1 MRRCSRRSSAR
12 TAVVAAALGCA
23 AAASGCGDSRRAPP
37 LDNAI
42 LITLDTTRA
51 DALACYGGPPGASP
65 SIAALALESRV
76 YDQARTVV
84 PLTLPAHAT
93 MLTGLTPLR
102 HLVRDNSLDAL
113 PSAADT
119 LAERARERGLAT
131 AAFVSA
137 VVLDRAYGTDQGF
150 DVYDQPPRT
159 LAQTT
164 SHAGER
170 SADGTVA
177 AARAWLAAR
186 DRSRGFFAWI
196 HLFDAHAPYAPS
208 AECLAQAGG
217 NAYLGEI
224 AAMDRALG
232 VLLDELRRDGT
243 LERTLLVLT
252 ADHGES
258 LGEHGEPTHGA
269 YCYDATMRVPL
280 LVRDPSE
287 VARATRDAAPV
298 GVVDIAPTIA
308 EALDLRA
315 LDADGTSLFR
325 RAAPASRRLY
335 FESYYGFLS
344 YGWSPLTGCFDERA
358 KYIHSTQP
366 ELYDLAADPREL
378 RDVAVERAA
387 ELPRYR
393 DGIAAAAARPAL
405 ARTETDRV
413 DPAMLERLRAVGYTG
428 GGAGTSALPGP
439 LDASALPSPRE
450 RADELVRTLDALGLS
465 DAGRHAEAVEALRGI
480 AAANPRNYV
489 ALERL
494 GNALVLLGRHA
505 EAVAPLESL
514 CRSGPQWAGAHYNL
528 GVALYQSGRQDD
540 GLDHFRRA
548 LALDPGHVQALDAL
562 VKVLESRGER
572 TEAAAFRAELERV
585 RAR

>member
-1 MRRCSRRSSAR
+1 MRRCSRRSSALAR
-12 TAVVAAALGCA
+12 VAALLALA
-23 AAASGCGDSRRAPP
+23 AAGCGEAQRAPP

-51 DALACYGGPPGASP
+51 DALACYGGPEAVAPNL
-65 SIAALALESRV
+65 AALARESRV
-76 YDQARTVV
+76 YEQARTVV
-84 PLTLPAHAT
+84 PLTLPAHAS

-113 PSAADT
+113 PQSADT

-137 VVLDRAYGTDQGF
+137 VVLDRVYGTDQGF
-150 DVYDQPPRT
+150 DVYDQPSRT

-170 SADGTVA
+170 GADATVA

-186 DRSRGFFAWI
+186 DRSRGFLVWI

-208 AECLAQAGG
+208 AASLAQAGG
-217 NAYLGEI
+217 NAYLGEV

-232 VLLDELRRDGT
+232 GLLDELRSDGT
-243 LERTLLVLT
+243 LDRTLVVLT

-258 LGEHGEPTHGA
+258 LGEHGEATHGA
-269 YCYDATMRVPL
+269 YCYDATLRVPL
-280 LVRDPSE
+280 LVRDP
-287 VARATRDAAPV
+287 ARAAHGEREAAPV
-298 GVVDIAPTIA
+298 SVVDIAPTIA

-315 LDADGTSLFR
+315 FDCDGTSLFR
-325 RAAPASRRLY
+325 RAAPPSRRLY
-335 FESYYGFLS
+335 FESYYGYLS
-344 YGWSPLTGCFDERA
+344 YGWSPLSGCFDERA
-358 KYIHSTQP
+358 KYIHSSQP
-366 ELYDLAADPREL
+366 ELYDLVADPREL
-378 RDVAVERAA
+378 RDLAAERANDS
-387 ELPRYR
+387 PRYR
-393 DGIAAAAARPAL
+393 EGIAAAAARPAL
-405 ARTETDRV
+405 ARAESDQV
-413 DPAMLERLRAVGYTG
+413 DAAMLERLRAVGYTG
-428 GGAGTSALPGP
+428 GGAHAHALPGP
-439 LDASALPSPRE
+439 LDPSELPSPRT
-450 RADELVRTLDALGLS
+450 RVDELARTLDAQGLS
-465 DAGRHAEAVEALRGI
+465 DLGRHAEAVDALRPI

-505 EAVAPLESL
+505 EAVAPLEAL
-514 CRSGPQWAGAHYNL
+514 CANGPQWAGAHYNL
-528 GVALYQSGRQDD
+528 GVALYSSGQQDR

-548 LALDPGHVQALDAL
+548 IALDPGHVQALDAL
-562 VKVLESRGER
+562 AKVLEARGAR
-572 TEAAAFRAELERV
+572 AEAAEFRAALEQT